1 MSLIGSVV
9 LEGLQEEG
17 GALLDLVELQKD
29 GDNLIDLSLWW
40 ALVSVCHHSGEADS
54 RLRVDRHDLPQN
66 LDKIRGVAGLLAVWH
81 DLVQLVGLDKPLDDL
96 VGRAGLLIDA
106 EGHLWVGRSNE
117 VSELVGHG
125 ELLLLDPVLYQIE
138 LVLLNDRSGELDG
151 LDGVQ
156 LGGLQEGV
164 EIDEDRGWSSGRRQV
179 LELVNGFL
187 VSQKGSWGVSGDRSC
202 TSVVTGGKLLVEHK
216 DEEIVGSGEVEPLGQ
231 LERELL
237 VARNVTGRVDVRDK
251 IVLFDVDRVDLSS
264 AVDHDHAVSLFVSS
278 GDEAELVCYLLSV
291 EERGGGDLVHVKEA
305 HLCDNEDDTVLW
317 AVLHQHREVSCLLH
331 LEIS

>member
-1 MSLIGSVV
+1 
-9 LEGLQEEG
+9 
-17 GALLDLVELQKD
+17 
-29 GDNLIDLSLWW
+29 
-40 ALVSVCHHSGEADS
+40 
-54 RLRVDRHDLPQN
+54 
-66 LDKIRGVAGLLAVWH
+66 
-81 DLVQLVGLDKPLDDL
+81 
-96 VGRAGLLIDA
+96 LLIDA

-117 VSELVGHG
+117 VSELVGYG

-278 GDEAELVCYLLSV
+278 SDEAELVCYLLSV

-331 LEIS
+331 LEISRSLHFLLSWSRVADFHDVELLSCLTSLLFTEAEDVVLVVGGVGHWHVGEASGETLEDLLLSFLGQEKLHVAADGLIGSLVDTNEVAPFLG